1 MKRAGSILLVLVAT
15 TAAFF
20 LGRWSREPPT
30 LSTAMPMQ
38 NAADDAPHVS
48 DGATSRAAS
57 SAAPSAAPA
66 PRSGAA
72 NRAPMLPG
80 ARPKL
85 PNIPVSARAPGP
97 QPLRPEDRPRLDK
110 AERMMGADGGT
121 TRDLLD
127 LAQDEAQD
135 AQGRQLEVLIAQSIL
150 RNGGRYT
157 QLRLSPPHCTRSVC
171 IIRGIGEGHTQDPR
185 SDWQRLSGAVM
196 SEPWF
201 REAFDDMRGMVTG
214 DPPEVVYITLY
225 IRCAPG
231 ACLHGRR

>member
-1 MKRAGSILLVLVAT
+1 MKRAGSILLVLAAMT
-15 TAAFF
+15 GAFF
-20 LGRWSREPPT
+20 LGRWSREPPA
-30 LSTAMPMQ
+30 LSTSMSMQ
-38 NAADDAPHVS
+38 NAADGAPNLS
-48 DGATSRAAS
+48 DGAISRAAS
-57 SAAPSAAPA
+57 SAAPSEAPA
-66 PRSGAA
+66 PRSAAA
-72 NRAPMLPG
+72 NRGPLLPG
-80 ARPKL
+80 ARPQL

-97 QPLRPEDRPRLDK
+97 QPLRPEDQPRLDK

-127 LAQDEAQD
+127 LAEDESQD

-171 IIRGIGEGHTQDPR
+171 IIRGVGAGHTQDPR

-214 DPPEVVYITLY
+214 DPPNVVYITLY
-225 IRCAPG
+225 IRCAAG
-231 ACLHGRR
+231 TCLQGRR

>member
-1 MKRAGSILLVLVAT
+1 MKRAGSILLVLGAM

-30 LSTAMPMQ
+30 LPTAMPMQ
-38 NAADDAPHVS
+38 SAADGALNVS

-57 SAAPSAAPA
+57 SAAPSAASA
-66 PRSGAA
+66 RSAAA

-80 ARPKL
+80 ARPQL
-85 PNIPVSARAPGP
+85 PNIPVSARAVGP
-97 QPLRPEDRPRLDK
+97 QSLRPEDQPRLDK

-127 LAQDEAQD
+127 LAEDESQD
-135 AQGRQLEVLIAQSIL
+135 AQGRQLEILIAQSIL

-171 IIRGIGEGHTQDPR
+171 IIRGIGAGHTQDPR

-201 REAFDDMRGMVTG
+201 REAFDDMRSMVTG
-214 DPPEVVYITLY
+214 DGADTIYITLY

-231 ACLHGRR
+231 TCLHGHR